1 MKQLKSVAVIRFF
14 LCLLLFLRIIVFFL
28 SKPVLKEG
36 DIVKLKGR
44 VTKISPETEF
54 QAKTSFKTVNL
65 TLNDEYQLVVP
76 FNFLQKE
83 FFDLKN
89 KKMLVWGIVKC
100 QEVKIAENCKQI
112 IYAEKVQVLPI
123 DFYSQVFG
131 FFDQKREKLKNLY
144 LNRFPLEEGQILS
157 GIVLGETS
165 GVSKDLLEKFQKTGT
180 IHLFAA
186 SGMNLT
192 IFAGFL
198 VLFFGLFVGRKT
210 ALVFSCLASFLY
222 VCLIGFVPSILRA
235 FFMFVFANLSEILGR
250 QKKVI
255 LSLIFSA
262 GFLVFLNPQIIFN
275 LGFQLSVLSTF
286 AIVSVSYEKIENQAK
301 NAKEKQGDVQKIL
314 QGFWKAMKGDFLVS
328 TRCFLFSAPLIVFCF
343 GRINF
348 LSVLPNILVLWSV
361 DLIMISGV
369 FIAVFEFLFSDVF
382 HFGDYL
388 VTFFARLVFPLLL
401 YFKKVI
407 EEFSKLDF
415 GVINV
420 DRGDRIM
427 FFIIFSL
434 VFWCIFLFWKIIIPE
449 QWRKRLN

>member
-1 MKQLKSVAVIRFF
+1 M
-14 LCLLLFLRIIVFFL
+14 
-28 SKPVLKEG
+28 
-36 DIVKLKGR
+36 
-44 VTKISPETEF
+44 
-54 QAKTSFKTVNL
+54 
-65 TLNDEYQLVVP
+65 
-76 FNFLQKE
+76 
-83 FFDLKN
+83 
-89 KKMLVWGIVKC
+89 
-100 QEVKIAENCKQI
+100 
-112 IYAEKVQVLPI
+112 
-123 DFYSQVFG
+123 
-131 FFDQKREKLKNLY
+131 
-144 LNRFPLEEGQILS
+144 
-157 GIVLGETS
+157 LGETS

-262 GFLVFLNPQIIFN
+262 EFLAFLNPQIIFS

-286 AIVSVSYEKIENQAK
+286 AIVSVSYERTENQIK
-301 NAKEKQGDVQKIL
+301 NVKEKEYVRKIL
-314 QGFWKAMKGDFLVS
+314 QGFWQAVKGDFLVS
-328 TRCFLFSAPLIVFCF
+328 TRCFLFSAPLIVFSF

-361 DLIMISGV
+361 DLIMIFGALIV
-369 FIAVFEFLFSDVF
+369 VFEFLFKKIF
-382 HFGDYL
+382 HFGN
-388 VTFFARLVFPLLL
+388 FFVNFFVHLVFPLLL
-401 YFKKVI
+401 YFKKAI
-407 EEFSKLDF
+407 QEFSKLNF

-427 FFIIFSL
+427 FFIVFSL

-449 QWRKRLN
+449 HWRKRLN